1 MEDAPPIW
9 EPDHR
14 ELPLAD
20 EADPI
25 GNPPPAPPRAAPDP
39 VVGIDIPCGM
49 CGYNLRGLNPR
60 GRCPECGAQMLIGR
74 YAGALPYA
82 QAKSLARGTSLLLM
96 SLIAS
101 GVLQGVYMAADGTG
115 AFGPLL
121 GLIGVLT
128 GVLALGGSPP
138 MLPAYL
144 GLAPGLLGFAG
155 LWLIT
160 RAGPREQVESPEQM
174 ILRLAPRVL
183 GSASIILTLMQ
194 VYIDV
199 GGMTG
204 LQLLGRS
211 GFLPAGAPIGSQW
224 GQLSLCV
231 QALTLLALVVRF
243 RWLARRVGYHDLA
256 KRTTWVLIGFTI
268 ACSLLLVGG
277 LLTFAAPAG
286 AGFDGSCL
294 LMPAVP
300 LFLWLACSWFWQLV
314 SYRGVFC
321 SEVDQCEAHMTK
333 NDSPG

>member
-1 MEDAPPIW
+1 MEDDPPIW

-20 EADPI
+20 EVDPTN
-25 GNPPPAPPRAAPDP
+25 NPPPAPPRAAPDP

-74 YAGALPYA
+74 YSGALPYA
-82 QAKSLARGTSLLLM
+82 QAKSLARGTTLLLLSM
-96 SLIAS
+96 IAS
-101 GVLQGVYMAADGTG
+101 GLLQGIYMALDGTG
-115 AFGPLL
+115 AFGPIL
-121 GLIGVLT
+121 GLVGILT

-138 MLPAYL
+138 ILPAYL

-160 RAGPREQVESPEQM
+160 RAGPQEQVESPEQV
-174 ILRLAPRVL
+174 ILRLAPRML

-194 VYIDV
+194 VYIDA
-199 GGMTG
+199 GKMIG
-204 LQLLGRS
+204 LQLLWMS
-211 GFLPAGAPIGSQW
+211 GFLPAGAPIGSSL
-224 GQLSLCV
+224 GQLSLCT
-231 QALTLLALVVRF
+231 QALTLLALIVRF
-243 RWLARRVGYHDLA
+243 RRLALRVGHDDLA

-268 ACSLLLVGG
+268 VCSLLLVGG

-286 AGFDGSCL
+286 AGYDGSCL

-300 LFLWLACSWFWQLV
+300 LFLWLACSWCWQLV
-314 SYRGVFC
+314 RYRGVFC
-321 SEVDQCEAHMTK
+321 SEVDQCEARVTK
-333 NDSPG
+333 NDPPR